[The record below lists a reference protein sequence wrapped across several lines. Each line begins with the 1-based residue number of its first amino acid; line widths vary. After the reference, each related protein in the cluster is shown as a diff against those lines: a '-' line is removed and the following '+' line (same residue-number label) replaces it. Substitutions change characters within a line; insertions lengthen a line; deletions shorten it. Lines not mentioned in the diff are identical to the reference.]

1 MGQVLIRNL
10 DDALLADYR
19 QAAKANARS
28 LEAELREA
36 LARGRPQKPRLSQA
50 ALTELSQRLWAMT
63 PDTAEMVDSTP
74 LIREMRD
81 KGYGYSF

>member
-36 LARGRPQKPRLSQA
+36 LARGRPLKPRLSA
-50 ALTELSQRLWAMT
+50 TELTALSQRLWAMT
-63 PDTAEMVDSTP
+63 PDTAAMVDSTP

-81 KGYGYSF
+81 EGYGSSR